1 MKHPLSKIPFGVAA
15 AVALAIVVLAG
26 AVWLFRS
33 KPEAKVDPP
42 KPSAANDTLHYG
54 AGAEQLS
61 YLDIAPVEEL
71 AAPVAQALP
80 GKLAFDEDV
89 TVRVFSPVSGR
100 VTELVAK
107 PGTNVKAKDVLAW
120 LNSPDFAQA
129 RADARKAQADLAMK
143 QKALARAQEL
153 TTLGVLARKDLESA
167 QADLGQA
174 QAELE
179 RAQSVLKNL
188 DPNGDGARYA
198 LRAPI
203 AGILV
208 DRTINPGQEVRPD
221 AQTPLFIIT
230 DPTKLWTT
238 FELSEQDMANVRNGQ
253 NIRIDVDAIPDR
265 HFAGRIIYVG
275 AALDPATRRINV
287 RAEVDRPD
295 PRLKPEMFARISPLD
310 DDHAHNEVAVPNSAL
325 VSIGLHHYVF
335 VEEAPGTLKRREVQL
350 SVIGERLAYVKTGVK
365 AGERVVT
372 RGAVLLNAELGQA
385 E

>member
-350 SVIGERLAYVKTGVK
+350 GVIGERLAYVKTGVK

>member
-1 MKHPLSKIPFGVAA
+1 MKNPFAKIPLEVVVATLA
-15 AVALAIVVLAG
+15 ALAILLA
-26 AVWLFRS
+26 AIWLFRG
-33 KPEAKVDPP
+33 KPETGVDPP
-42 KPSAANDTLHYG
+42 KSQASNDTLHFA

-71 AAPVAQALP
+71 AAPTMQALP

-89 TVRVFSPVSGR
+89 TVRVFSPVTGR

-107 PGTNVKAKDVLAW
+107 PGMSVKAKDVLAW
-120 LNSPDFAQA
+120 INSPDFAQA

-143 QKALARAQEL
+143 QKALSRTKEL
-153 TTLGVLARKDLESA
+153 TDLGVLARKDFESA

-174 QAELE
+174 QAELD

-188 DPNGDGARYA
+188 DPTGSDARYA

-203 AGILV
+203 AGIVV

-221 AQTPLFIIT
+221 APAPLFILT
-230 DPTKLWTT
+230 DPSRLWAN
-238 FELSEQDMANVRNGQ
+238 FELSEQDMAKVHNGQ
-253 NIRIDVDAIPDR
+253 AIRIDADAVADT

-275 AALDPATRRINV
+275 AALDPATRRISV
-287 RAEVDRPD
+287 RALVERPD
-295 PRLKPEMFARISPLD
+295 PRLKPEMFARISPLED
-310 DDHAHNEVAVPNSAL
+310 DGHKEIAVPDSAL
-325 VSIGLHHYVF
+325 VSLGLHHYVF

-350 SVIGERLAYVKTGVK
+350 GVIGERVAWVKAGVR

>member
-61 YLDIAPVEEL
+61 YLNIAPVEEL

-120 LNSPDFAQA
+120 RKSPDFAQA
-129 RADARKAQADLAMK
+129 RAEARKAQADLAMK

-350 SVIGERLAYVKTGVK
+350 GVIGERLAYVKTGVK

>member
-1 MKHPLSKIPFGVAA
+1 MKNPLAKIPLEIVAA
-15 AVALAIVVLAG
+15 TVIAIAILFG
-26 AVWLFRS
+26 TIWLFRS
-33 KPEAKVDPP
+33 KPDTKVDTP
-42 KPSAANDTLHYG
+42 KSATVNDTLHF
-54 AGAEQLS
+54 ADGAEQLS

-71 AAPVAQALP
+71 TAPTMQALP
-80 GKLAFDEDV
+80 GKFAFDEDV
-89 TVRVFSPVSGR
+89 TVRVFSPVTGR
-100 VTELVAK
+100 VTELAAK
-107 PGTNVKAKDVLAW
+107 PGATVKAKDVLAW
-120 LNSPDFAQA
+120 LSSPDFAQA

-143 QKALARAQEL
+143 QKALSRTQEL
-153 TTLGVLARKDLESA
+153 TQLGVLARKDLESA

-174 QAELE
+174 QAELD

-188 DPNGDGARYA
+188 DPTGSDARYA

-203 AGILV
+203 AGIVV

-230 DPTKLWTT
+230 DPAKLWTT
-238 FELSEQDMANVRNGQ
+238 FELSEQDMAKVHNGQ
-253 NIRIDVDAIPDR
+253 SIRIDVDAIPNT
-265 HFAGRIIYVG
+265 HFLGHIIYVG

-287 RAEVDRPD
+287 RAEVDQPD
-295 PRLKPEMFARISPLD
+295 PRLRPEMFARISPIED
-310 DDHAHNEVAVPNSAL
+310 DGHKEIAVPNSAL

-335 VEEAPGTLKRREVQL
+335 VEETPGTLKRREVQL
-350 SVIGERLAYVKTGVK
+350 GVIGERVAYIKSNLK